1 MKVRIRGGTVNHGE
15 PSLCLTCRN
24 ATVVKGRTL
33 GDEIVS
39 CSRMRLGSVIVPFPV
54 TSCTAYWDS
63 RHPTLWHMEEI
74 AWVLRSNP
82 SRKTVGFVEA
92 RRLKDDDRHVL
103 DED

>member
-15 PSLCLTCRN
+15 PSLCLTCRH
-24 ATVVKGRTL
+24 ATIIKGRAL
-33 GDEIVS
+33 RDEIVS
-39 CSRMRLGSVIVPFPV
+39 CNRIRLSSALITFPV
-54 TSCTAYWDS
+54 TSCTSYWDS

-92 RRLKDDDRHVL
+92 RRLKEDDRHVL
-103 DED
+103 VED

>member
-15 PSLCLTCRN
+15 PSLCLTCRY
-24 ATVVKGRTL
+24 ATIVKGRAL

-39 CSRMRLGSVIVPFPV
+39 CGQLRLAGPRIPFPV
-54 TSCTAYWDS
+54 SSCTSYSDA
-63 RHPTLWHMEEI
+63 RQPTLWQMEEI

-82 SRKTVGFVEA
+82 KRNTVGFVEA

-103 DED
+103 ED